1 MGGVGQV
8 IAIRQMGMHC
18 KSLHTVA
25 ACDEDMLSAG
35 VKRGVVAKEQEVS
48 RKCHTCVLHL
58 PVYKHMICQRHQGS
72 RNDFATNQKKK
83 IKIKFKNSA
92 TDR

>member
-1 MGGVGQV
+1 MGQV

-58 PVYKHMICQRHQGS
+58 PVYKHDLPASS
-72 RNDFATNQKKK
+72 RQQERLCDQPEKK